1 MLSAI
6 ARQVMIGQMVG
17 TTEALAAAS
26 ISNTLY
32 DLWFYCLIGAGS
44 ALDTLGSQ
52 SWGAG
57 DGQALRKWACI
68 CLAML
73 TAMNVIG
80 TIVVCFSGPIAQHLL
95 GQTPE
100 VAALVSTFCRA
111 LAPGMFPL
119 SWTLVLHQV
128 LQIQG
133 RVLTPMLI
141 VITTFIANIGAHG
154 AFILALGFVGAP
166 LATTASRVLMFL
178 LTLAYAQ
185 WQGLVPGLTFV
196 SRKELSTA
204 SSVLRNS
211 GLFLALA
218 FHGAVMM
225 GLEAAS
231 FDVTTAFAA
240 YLGEVQVAAHAA
252 LVDVTAFTYFSFPY
266 GISIAC
272 SIRVVSDSRMCTH
285 VRCLADPLIH
295 CACSQQPT
303 CKTFSLHVTDVTA
316 TWHSHRTQYLH

>member
-1 MLSAI
+1 
-6 ARQVMIGQMVG
+6 MVG
-17 TTEALAAAS
+17 TTETLAAAS
-26 ISNTLY
+26 ISNIMY
-32 DLWFYCLIGAGS
+32 DLWFYCMVGAAS
-44 ALDTLGSQ
+44 ALETLGSQ

-57 DGQALRKWACI
+57 DAQALRKWACI
-68 CLAML
+68 CLTLL
-73 TAMNVIG
+73 TAMNMVG

-100 VAALVSTFCRA
+100 VAALVSTFCKA

-141 VITTFIANIGAHG
+141 VIAAFIVNIGAHG
-154 AFILALGFVGAP
+154 AFIHALGFSGAP
-166 LATTASRVLMFL
+166 VATTVSRLLMFL

-185 WQGLVPGLTFV
+185 WQGLMPGLTFV
-196 SRKELSTA
+196 SRKELSIA
-204 SSVLRNS
+204 SSMLKS
-211 GLFLALA
+211 KGPFLALA
-218 FHGAVMM
+218 LFGTLMM

-272 SIRVVSDSRMCTH
+272 SIRVVS
-285 VRCLADPLIH
+285 A
-295 CACSQQPT
+295 
-303 CKTFSLHVTDVTA
+303 
-316 TWHSHRTQYLH
+316 RTIL